1 MVSLIT
7 LSTLALA
14 QPRRVEVISVI
25 LLGKLDDIPVKVE
38 NDTFQCHEKK
48 TAENG
53 YAPYMNSG
61 CLITVYPHNDHI
73 AAISSIYNPHITG

>member
-1 MVSLIT
+1 MVSLVTI
-7 LSTLALA
+7 STLALA

-48 TAENG
+48 QPKTDT
-53 YAPYMNSG
+53 
-61 CLITVYPHNDHI
+61 LHI
-73 AAISSIYNPHITG
+73 